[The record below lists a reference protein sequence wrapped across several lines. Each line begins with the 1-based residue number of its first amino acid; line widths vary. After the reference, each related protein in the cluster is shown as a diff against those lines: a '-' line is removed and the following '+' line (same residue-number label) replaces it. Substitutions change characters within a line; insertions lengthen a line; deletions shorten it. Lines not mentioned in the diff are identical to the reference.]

1 MNNQF
6 VKEFEVKWADLDPNR
21 HMRHTAY
28 NDYAAHMRVKIL
40 EEVGLSM
47 PKLEEWKMG
56 PILFR
61 EETIFHREVGM
72 EGAIKITAS
81 LIKARKDASRW
92 SFIHEMFREDGIKAA
107 TITVDGAWIDLMKR
121 KLTAPPTNVAE
132 LFLNIPRDSKFEWV

>member
-1 MNNQF
+1 MSEL

-40 EEVGLSM
+40 EDAGLTMS
-47 PKLEEWKMG
+47 KLEEMRLG

-72 EGAIKITAS
+72 EGNIKITAAV
-81 LIKARKDASRW
+81 LKAREDGSRW
-92 SFIHEMFREDGIKAA
+92 SFIHEMFRSDGIKAA
-107 TITVDGAWIDLMKR
+107 TIIVDGAWIDLDKR
-121 KLTAPPTNVAE
+121 KLGIPSKEVADQ
-132 LFLNIPRDSKFEWV
+132 FLSMPRSEKFEWV